1 MPNIAKLII
10 SIKLISLAIF
20 STQVALAHSLEKES
34 DKTDK
39 VSETA
44 EKRVTLYTSYGYKQ
58 DKYWFIPLRA
68 WISEDMGITRSLSLK
83 AARKAIQKKADIE
96 ELTDDQKQRFKFRA
110 EDFLRDSESD
120 EIIDIQFDNDV
131 SKMVYQLVDSDGN
144 LETDRNGNIQGT
156 IVISEKKATQT
167 LLAQNSKNGW
177 LKFNVVSDNMYGAGK
192 VRLIPEEGLSII
204 SDIDDTIKVTEIPSG
219 TKTVLRNT
227 FFKPFKAAPNMLPM
241 YRDLSEETAFHYVS
255 GGPWQLYTGLT
266 DFMFENG
273 VNFPLGSLHMKNV
286 RTNLTE
292 SESYQDIIK
301 LVEGSATVEQKLEQ
315 ISGVFSHFPKRKFI
329 LIGDSGEHDPEIFAQ
344 IKRRFPKQVK
354 EIRIRDIVNDSKLN
368 PNRLKGMTVISVA
381 ETQI

>member
-1 MPNIAKLII
+1 MPNIAKLILL
-10 SIKLISLAIF
+10 IKLISIAIF
-20 STQVALAHSLEKES
+20 STQIVLAHPQEKEP

-39 VSETA
+39 VTENP

-96 ELTDDQKQRFKFRA
+96 ELTDAQKQRFKFRA

-131 SKMVYQLVDSDGN
+131 SKMIYQLVDSEGN
-144 LETDRNGNIQGT
+144 LETDRNGNIQAT
-156 IVISEKKATQT
+156 IIISEKKATQL

-177 LKFNVVSDNMYGAGK
+177 LKFHVVAENMYGIGK
-192 VRLIPEEGLSII
+192 VRLIPEEGVSVI

-219 TKTVLRNT
+219 TKTVLQNT
-227 FFKPFKAAPNMLPM
+227 FFKPFKAAPNMLQS
-241 YRDLSEETAFHYVS
+241 YQDFSEETVFHYVS
-255 GGPWQLYTGLT
+255 GGPWQLYTGLS
-266 DFMFENG
+266 DFMFEDG
-273 VNFPLGSLHMKNV
+273 VNFPPGSLHMKNV

-301 LVEGSATVEQKLEQ
+301 LVEGGATIEQKLEQ
-315 ISGVFSHFPKRKFI
+315 ISGIFSHFPKRKFI

-344 IKRRFPKQVK
+344 IKKRFPKQVK
-354 EIRIRDIVNDSKLN
+354 EIRIRDIVNNAKLN
-368 PNRLKGMTVISVA
+368 PDRLRGMTVISA
-381 ETQI
+381 N